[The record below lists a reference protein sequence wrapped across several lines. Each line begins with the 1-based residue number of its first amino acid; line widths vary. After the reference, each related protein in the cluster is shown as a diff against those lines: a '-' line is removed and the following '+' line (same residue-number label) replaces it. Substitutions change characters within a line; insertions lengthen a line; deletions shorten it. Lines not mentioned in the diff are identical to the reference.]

1 MPTLPFDGAAW
12 VMYTPELGAVPATA
26 LRQKVGDLHEQG
38 DAIRGA
44 PDFLFSAVFDCMNL
58 IA

>member
-1 MPTLPFDGAAW
+1 MGDDTF
-12 VMYTPELGAVPATA
+12 ELGAVPATA
-26 LRQKVGDLHEQG
+26 LRQKS
-38 DAIRGA
+38 ATCISRTMPSAAA

>member
-1 MPTLPFDGAAW
+1 MGDDTF
-12 VMYTPELGAVPATA
+12 ELGAVPATA

-44 PDFLFSAVFDCMNL
+44 PDFLFSAVFDRMNL